1 MKGTNFIKWPL
12 EVSAYEILHSLPD
25 AVFTCDRQMRI
36 NYFNIKATELTG
48 FRPIEA
54 LGMYC
59 KDILK
64 SGMCETECL
73 VKKALDS
80 NQNVFNVE
88 SSLTNVNGEEKH
100 ILVNASLLADSSG
113 EIVGYLHVFR
123 DISLLKSVM
132 VELED
137 SRNELVRINKQLE
150 KEINERKQAE
160 EERKSLEDQ
169 LRQVHKMKAIGTLA
183 GGVAHDFNNL
193 LSGILGSVS
202 LMLQHTDSLHPDYNI
217 LKNIEDYVQKGSD
230 LTKQLLGFA
239 RGGKYE
245 VKPADLNKLIMK
257 SLEMFART
265 RKEIIIHTEYQ
276 ENLWLAEVDKGQLEQ
291 VLLNLFINAWQ
302 AMPSGGDLYMQTEN
316 VILDENYIKPF
327 EVKTGKYIKI
337 SITDNGMGMDEETQQ
352 RIFDPFFTTKKMG
365 RGTGLGLASV
375 YGIVKNHD
383 GLINVYSKVD
393 KGTTFTIYLPA
404 SDQEVAEETELS
416 AKLIPGAGTVLLVDD
431 EQMMIDVAEKMIQH
445 LGFTVLVALSGEE
458 AINIYKE
465 NKDKIDVVLLD
476 MLMPGMDGGEV
487 YDRLKEINPGVRAL
501 LSSGYSLN
509 GEAQNILSR
518 GCDGFVQKPYGIEEL
533 SHKLHEVMNER

>member
-1 MKGTNFIKWPL
+1 
-12 EVSAYEILHSLPD
+12 
-25 AVFTCDRQMRI
+25 
-36 NYFNIKATELTG
+36 
-48 FRPIEA
+48 
-54 LGMYC
+54 
-59 KDILK
+59 
-64 SGMCETECL
+64 
-73 VKKALDS
+73 
-80 NQNVFNVE
+80 
-88 SSLTNVNGEEKH
+88 
-100 ILVNASLLADSSG
+100 
-113 EIVGYLHVFR
+113 
-123 DISLLKSVM
+123 
-132 VELED
+132 
-137 SRNELVRINKQLE
+137 
-150 KEINERKQAE
+150 
-160 EERKSLEDQ
+160 
-169 LRQVHKMKAIGTLA
+169 
-183 GGVAHDFNNL
+183 
-193 LSGILGSVS
+193 
-202 LMLQHTDSLHPDYNI
+202 
-217 LKNIEDYVQKGSD
+217 EDYVQKGSD

-291 VLLNLFINAWQ
+291 ALLNLFINAWQ
-302 AMPSGGDLYMQTEN
+302 AMPSGGDLYIQTEN